1 MAKNQAKAKP
11 HSQAKLLLF
20 QNYSLFSFTLSPKN
34 TRRYSKKLCRKQVC
48 LFKWGNMINDNE
60 NEAEN
65 ESRSHRYDINRPRPK
80 HVQYKINI

>member
-1 MAKNQAKAKP
+1 M
-11 HSQAKLLLF
+11 
-20 QNYSLFSFTLSPKN
+20 Y
-34 TRRYSKKLCRKQVC
+34 RKKVC